1 MNLLDFIYGWIFFTG
16 MFWAVGN
23 KNYGW
28 MGNNNPQRFGWG
40 LKSSEIKIWRT

>member
-23 KNYGW
+23 KNKQKIKGPVYGALLK
-28 MGNNNPQRFGWG
+28 NHQR
-40 LKSSEIKIWRT
+40 

>member
-1 MNLLDFIYGWIFFTG
+1 
-16 MFWAVGN
+16 MFWIDGKQKSPPIYEAGFK

-28 MGNNNPQRFGWG
+28 MGNKNPHRLGWG